1 MNQLGNGLR
10 EAKHYQDAL
19 SVIEADLATE
29 RRIGAC
35 EEALLVTRTNLCI
48 CLSDLGR
55 AEECLKMRREILADT
70 SRIYGPDHENTIID
84 AINLSESLIAAKL
97 FKEAKSS
104 LREKIRVALRTRD
117 DRNEFVLDLR
127 ANYARAIYRDTNS
140 SRGAVHDAVAIIEDV
155 VRTSRRVYGIR
166 HPFFAEYRADLERTR
181 MRLADDESRLAL
193 AAPAPPTG
201 RRRRRR
207 RAPGQ

>member
-1 MNQLGNGLR
+1 M
-10 EAKHYQDAL
+10 
-19 SVIEADLATE
+19 
-29 RRIGAC
+29 
-35 EEALLVTRTNLCI
+35 
-48 CLSDLGR
+48 
-55 AEECLKMRREILADT
+55 
-70 SRIYGPDHENTIID
+70 ID
-84 AINLSESLIAAKL
+84 AKL
-97 FKEAKSS
+97 FKEARTL
-104 LREKIRVALRTRD
+104 LRKNIRVARRTRD

-166 HPFFAEYRADLERTR
+166 HPFFAEYRQDLERAR
-181 MRLADDESRLAL
+181 MRLADDESREAL